1 MLVFLI
7 FLEFIRENVP
17 AVRRHKLYVAIVT
30 TPVTMYALVSS
41 YIVPAC

>member
-30 TPVTMYALVSS
+30 TPVTMYGVGK
-41 YIVPAC
+41 